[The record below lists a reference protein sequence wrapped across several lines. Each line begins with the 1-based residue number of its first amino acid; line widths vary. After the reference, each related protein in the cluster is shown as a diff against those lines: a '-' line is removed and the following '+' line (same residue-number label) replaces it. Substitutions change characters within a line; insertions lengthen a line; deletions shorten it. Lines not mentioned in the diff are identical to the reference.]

1 MSQGRII
8 FQGEFGEILIPD
20 ILTFLDMIGKTGTLS
35 VTREGERKR
44 IFWDRGE
51 IAFADS
57 SVRDEQISDYLCLN
71 GWIDAAAREAVKP
84 NAERP
89 DDLIKSLLRSGALEP
104 AVLPK
109 ALKLLVLDIVYSL
122 FDWHEGSFTF
132 EITPAAYGEKVV
144 LKTSVSNIIME
155 GTRRMDEW
163 QRIREY
169 FPTNDVYPIPVAN
182 PPEVAVKLPPMEAEV
197 LERIDG
203 RSNIRDIV
211 RQVEHDLFSV
221 LNALLTLQNAGL
233 ISSSPSP
240 VAAPPPL
247 PPGHGLSG
255 AQLSAARSI
264 VDAFGNI
271 FAGIHERII
280 RAKGSAG
287 AQQFGATIQ
296 KGSFQKSGL
305 FSGVSF
311 LADGRLPTDTILK
324 NLGDVPEDERLA
336 RLKGT
341 LDRLLAQQVLQLD
354 TSYGPEEKKAVSE
367 LIAREKERLTT
378 V

>member
-1 MSQGRII
+1 MSPGQVI

-57 SVRDEQISDYLCLN
+57 SVKDEQIGDYLCLN

-155 GTRRMDEW
+155 GTRRMDAC
-163 QRIREY
+163 R
-169 FPTNDVYPIPVAN
+169 TA
-182 PPEVAVKLPPMEAEV
+182 
-197 LERIDG
+197 
-203 RSNIRDIV
+203 
-211 RQVEHDLFSV
+211 
-221 LNALLTLQNAGL
+221 
-233 ISSSPSP
+233 
-240 VAAPPPL
+240 
-247 PPGHGLSG
+247 
-255 AQLSAARSI
+255 
-264 VDAFGNI
+264 
-271 FAGIHERII
+271 
-280 RAKGSAG
+280 
-287 AQQFGATIQ
+287 
-296 KGSFQKSGL
+296 
-305 FSGVSF
+305 
-311 LADGRLPTDTILK
+311 
-324 NLGDVPEDERLA
+324 
-336 RLKGT
+336 
-341 LDRLLAQQVLQLD
+341 
-354 TSYGPEEKKAVSE
+354 
-367 LIAREKERLTT
+367 
-378 V
+378 